1 MEPTLLHRI
10 SRPAALAVVA
20 ALVLASPGCSVRR
33 MAVHRLADALAEGG
47 TVYASDDD
55 PELVRDALPFALK
68 TMETLALEAPDH
80 RGLRLALCRGF
91 TQYAYAFVE
100 VEADRVEV
108 ESYRRARQ
116 LRDRALRLYLRARD
130 YGLAGL
136 ELDHPGLAQ
145 RLRTGPVEAAAETRA
160 ADLELVFWTGMAWG
174 AVIGVGVDRPELAA
188 DVDAARA
195 LLRRA
200 LELDPDYDRGAVHQ
214 AMVAVESLP
223 EAMGGSPDRAE
234 RHFRRAVE
242 LSGGNQASPFVLYAE
257 SVAVARQDR
266 AAFVEN
272 LERAL
277 AVDPDAEP
285 AYRLANLVS
294 QRKARALLDRVDEF
308 FLESD

>member
-1 MEPTLLHRI
+1 ME
-10 SRPAALAVVA
+10 
-20 ALVLASPGCSVRR
+20 
-33 MAVHRLADALAEGG
+33 
-47 TVYASDDD
+47 Y
-55 PELVRDALPFALK
+55 
-68 TMETLALEAPDH
+68 
-80 RGLRLALCRGF
+80 
-91 TQYAYAFVE
+91 
-100 VEADRVEV
+100 
-108 ESYRRARQ
+108 
-116 LRDRALRLYLRARD
+116 
-130 YGLAGL
+130 
-136 ELDHPGLAQ
+136 
-145 RLRTGPVEAAAETRA
+145 
-160 ADLELVFWTGMAWG
+160 
-174 AVIGVGVDRPELAA
+174 
-188 DVDAARA
+188 VDAARA